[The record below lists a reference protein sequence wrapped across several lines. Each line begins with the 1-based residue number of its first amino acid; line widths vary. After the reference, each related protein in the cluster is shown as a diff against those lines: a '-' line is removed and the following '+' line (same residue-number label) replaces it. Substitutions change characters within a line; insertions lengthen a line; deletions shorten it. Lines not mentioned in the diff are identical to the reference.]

1 MQRED
6 RRKRGIKTR
15 TSTEGVRTRL
25 TFRETVAHFGRL
37 LKRQLTEA
45 DRRIVGLLV
54 RQLNRRSPELT

>member
-15 TSTEGVRTRL
+15 TSTEVRTRL

-37 LKRQLTEA
+37 LERQLTEA